1 MNSAQRAGAWN
12 RLGLLIG
19 LAASGCAPP
28 LAELL
33 VGSYAGATCETTG
46 QASVY
51 YLRQLLFSPL
61 NYSST
66 IRFYSDSA
74 CTSFTL
80 LYEQQGAYRLGQP
93 SASVADATEVELD
106 AAVRVLT
113 AQTAA
118 AAATLNTIIPC
129 GGATAGGWTVGVR
142 RDITAYGCK
151 DLIPPS
157 QGTAAAPA
165 CPTEYDVL
173 ALRGGALYLGQR
185 PADPTAQ
192 CTAANRP
199 SSLGAALMA
208 Q

>member
-1 MNSAQRAGAWN
+1 MNSVQRTSAL
-12 RLGLLIG
+12 RRVGLFIG
-19 LAASGCAPP
+19 LAVSGCAPS
-28 LAELL
+28 LDQLL

-46 QASVY
+46 AASVY
-51 YLRQLLFSPL
+51 YLRQILFSPL

-80 LYEQQGAYRLGQP
+80 LYEQQGAFRLGQP

-118 AAATLNTIIPC
+118 AAATLNTLAPC
-129 GGATAGGWTVGVR
+129 GGETAGGWTVGVR
-142 RDITAYGCK
+142 RDLTAYGCK

-157 QGTAAAPA
+157 RGTTVPPA

-192 CTAANRP
+192 CVAANRP
-199 SSLGAALMA
+199 SSLGAVLTA